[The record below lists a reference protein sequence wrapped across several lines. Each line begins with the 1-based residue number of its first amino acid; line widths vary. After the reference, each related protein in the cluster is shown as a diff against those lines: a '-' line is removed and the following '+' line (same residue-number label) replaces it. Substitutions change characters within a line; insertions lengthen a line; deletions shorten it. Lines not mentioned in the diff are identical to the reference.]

1 MDRTLLKQKAKDSLK
16 GKYADSIIVILIS
29 AILGGISGL
38 ISGIGEGLEIFSLQ
52 ILGDIISF
60 LVSAFITFGSLSF
73 FLKISRNEE
82 VTYQEL
88 FSKTKMFVPYLLI
101 SLLVGIFTVLWSIL
115 FIIPGI
121 IAAISYSQS
130 YLIALD
136 NPDIDPME
144 AIRESKRLMNGHK
157 MEFFILNLSF
167 LGWAI
172 LGIFTFGILYFW
184 LIPYMSV
191 TQANFYNALLEEKNK

>member
-1 MDRTLLKQKAKDSLK
+1 MDRALLKQKAKDSLK
-16 GKYADSIIVILIS
+16 GKYADAIIVILIS
-29 AILGGISGL
+29 AVLGGISGF
-38 ISGIGEGLEIFSLQ
+38 ISGLGEGLEIFSLQ

-60 LVSAFITFGSLSF
+60 LVTALITFGSLSF

-101 SLLVGIFTVLWSIL
+101 SLLVGIFTFLWSLL

-130 YLIALD
+130 FLIALD

-157 MEFFILNLSF
+157 MEYFILNLSF